1 LQFFGAVTFR
11 IKLGTGISE
20 LDDITLLQI
29 NQRLLGWL
37 ITSINR
43 GDASPVLRKLCST
56 FAYICT
62 LDRATGAE
70 TIARRVILSV
80 AHGQAVASS
89 IDALPDPTNVLPSL
103 SDKQLKA
110 ILWFFTALTEEIN
123 KEGVGKDVR
132 YKIPQH
138 SMEDN

>member
-1 LQFFGAVTFR
+1 M
-11 IKLGTGISE
+11 
-20 LDDITLLQI
+20 
-29 NQRLLGWL
+29 
-37 ITSINR
+37 
-43 GDASPVLRKLCST
+43 
-56 FAYICT
+56 
-62 LDRATGAE
+62 
-70 TIARRVILSV
+70 
-80 AHGQAVASS
+80 ASS